1 MIGKLIDAR
10 LDQELLERRA
20 ANLLHR
26 GHLEAEKAAREEK
39 VAGLMDL
46 GLDAPSSRRGAK
58 RSKAPSRGA
67 GWNRGIRMWTPS
79 VSERGRRVD
88 GLLRYITTPETR
100 APAGRDPIEKCTYW
114 NSANF
119 VLGRTVDDH
128 IDEMA
133 AVASM
138 VTRGG
143 DPIAHIIF
151 SLLPGEQPT
160 PAQVDEA
167 VRIFL
172 KESRFEGCRVVW
184 ALHDDRDHV
193 HIHVVVCRVDAITR
207 RMRRWDG
214 DSGWS
219 HDVLGRT
226 VARIDA
232 LQGWTSAKGARFVME
247 GDRVVPAHRI
257 GAERAYSQPARRQE
271 IESGEA
277 SAERRARAAA
287 AGIDLDRISSW
298 REFHRAMAVA
308 GLRFELHGRG
318 LVVHV
323 GAERIKASQVGRV
336 FSLGRLENRFGAF
349 EIGPPALDEIASPLK
364 QQQIV
369 PDEIASMQNNV
380 DALRTRIV
388 SRRRDLRS
396 AQAAERKALEE
407 RHRRER
413 DDAYGPREGRSFK
426 GEGAELNRLRAEI
439 ARRQRTEIEALI
451 ARHKAAREEQ
461 ARSIG
466 RAPSLPG
473 LLTGLSRADDA
484 NRVRHFLGDRLLE
497 ISPSTTSP
505 VVDRRL
511 ESGIRPLAPFSIA
524 VESAGVVEWCR
535 GDVDD
540 PSSEYFEDY
549 GHRLLLPQ
557 TTNQEV
563 LLAALTLAHH
573 RGGPV
578 ALKIPDDLRRG
589 LEDPIVCL
597 AAAHG
602 IPLADSRLEDRREQ
616 LVADWKV
623 MNEIDLPQQ
632 LLFDAIHVG
641 VHADAY
647 AITLKKRGHEAGRG
661 YALSREVLGL
671 DHVPAHVA
679 RACLVEIGR
688 HRDRVSF
695 LTPRSYD
702 LHHMMIDRFDVV
714 EAERRNQQG
723 ARAAFQMCDADMN
736 VVAIAN
742 TPVIPVSEHLQAQA
756 RSRLVSRLSGRLA
769 DGDPFSIPLDTTR
782 YKILPGG
789 GARIC
794 PLLTREL
801 QVEIQRVEQERAR
814 AVERCLSA
822 IPDPKALLGEST
834 TTDIEAARRL
844 SIYAAHARHIV
855 TGVSRL
861 LDDAVVDRLVAWRL
875 TACGFTPDEVGAILS
890 AGSPR
895 VPKDR
900 RDAEKY
906 LARTLSAAHLAGE
919 LDRRRAQL
927 RAPTWKLITKQA
939 EDEVLIAS
947 ASAKVKAGEQAAS
960 VSRQGPSAEPSPTH
974 SSSDRGERTT
984 TVAGTGEDTPSV
996 SPASV
1001 PTPRRDDL
1009 PREGPLRAS
1018 DPPTTILPPERTAA
1032 SPSVTTTAAWTMP
1045 SEVETWLSTSLG
1057 KNVRPPPVEPTA
1069 GTKPPPENALPGSTA
1084 QKRQATL
1091 AFLGG
1096 DPLQPASGRSQ
1107 AALAIDRLEA
1117 IIERDVRDFEMLREL
1132 RGQNGRLGDDDSLAK
1147 ERNHS
1152 ERRRIYDR
1160 RQAELGLER
1169 RSTGLVSMVP
1179 NDLAYDFIWEN
1190 ATQVTRSSKAAPTER
1205 TAVAR
1210 IYRIFG
1216 NVLMVRDEDRN
1227 VCHGAD
1233 AKDLLE
1239 SRPRRYCR
1247 FAVSRLHIVDYAKQL
1262 ADPIAF
1268 IALFEQALVETGRT
1282 RDDISAARDER
1293 EREFPRQTTTKPK
1306 GAVRP
1311 KGRGI
1316 TDR

>member
-10 LDQELLERRA
+10 LERELLERRA
-20 ANLLHR
+20 ANLLHHGQR
-26 GHLEAEKAAREEK
+26 EAEKAAREEK
-39 VAGLMDL
+39 TTGLMDL
-46 GLDAPSSRRGAK
+46 GLDAPSSRGGAK
-58 RSKAPSRGA
+58 RSKAPNRGA
-67 GWNRGIRMWTPS
+67 GWNRGMRMWTPS
-79 VSERGRRVD
+79 VSERSRRVG
-88 GLLRYITTPETR
+88 GLLRYITTPETQ
-100 APAGRDPIEKCTYW
+100 APKGRDPIEKCVYW

-143 DPIAHIIF
+143 DPIAHVIF

-172 KESRFEGCRVVW
+172 KEAKFEGCRTVW

-232 LQGWTSAKGARFVME
+232 LQGWTSAKNARFVME
-247 GDRVVPAHRI
+247 GDRVVPARRI
-257 GAERAYSQPARRQE
+257 KAERSYSQPARRRE

-287 AGIDLDRISSW
+287 VGIDLDRISSW
-298 REFHRAMAVA
+298 QEFHRVA
-308 GLRFELHGRG
+308 NGVGLRFERLGRG
-318 LVVHV
+318 LVVDV
-323 GAERIKASQVGRV
+323 GAEQIKASQVGRV

-349 EIGPPALDEIASPLK
+349 EIGPPALDEIVPPLK

-369 PDEIASMQNNV
+369 PDEIASMQNGV

-439 ARRQRTEIEALI
+439 ARRQRTEIEVLT
-451 ARHKAAREEQ
+451 ARHRKAREEQ
-461 ARSIG
+461 SGSIG

-473 LLTGLSRADDA
+473 LLKGHSRADDA
-484 NRVRHFLGDRLLE
+484 NRLSHFLGDRMIE

-505 VVDRRL
+505 VVDRQSEKRF
-511 ESGIRPLAPFSIA
+511 RPLGPFSIA
-524 VESAGVVEWCR
+524 VESAGVVEWCQ
-535 GDVDD
+535 GEVDD
-540 PSSEYFEDY
+540 PSSQYFEDH

-563 LLAALTLAHH
+563 LLAALTQADH

-602 IPLADSRLEDRREQ
+602 IPLADNRLEDRRRRLASEWKAQ
-616 LVADWKV
+616 NLLGLPAQMRFDEMHAGVQADDYV
-623 MNEIDLPQQ
+623 
-632 LLFDAIHVG
+632 
-641 VHADAY
+641 
-647 AITLKKRGHEAGRG
+647 ITTKKLGHESARG
-661 YALSREVLGL
+661 VAWSRDMLGL
-671 DHVPAHVA
+671 DAVSPHVV
-679 RACLVEIGR
+679 RACLAEIAKSG
-688 HRDRVSF
+688 DRVPY
-695 LTPRSYD
+695 LTPRSAD
-702 LHHMMIDRFDVV
+702 RHFISIDGMDF
-714 EAERRNQQG
+714 EQINERNWLG
-723 ARAAFQMCDADMN
+723 ARWSTILMGEDGRLV
-736 VVAIAN
+736 VVASA
-742 TPVIPVSEHLQAQA
+742 PADPARHHDQLLA
-756 RSRLVSRLSGRLA
+756 RSRLATRLNGR
-769 DGDPFSIPLDTTR
+769 DGDTCSIPLDPAR
-782 YKILPGG
+782 FGIGRDGG
-789 GARIC
+789 SRTC
-794 PLLTREL
+794 PLLTLEFKDEL
-801 QVEIQRVEQERAR
+801 ARVEQERER
-814 AVERCLSA
+814 DVERRLSA
-822 IPDPKALLGEST
+822 IPDPKVLLVEGT
-834 TTDIEAARRL
+834 TTDIETARRL

-875 TACGFTPDEVGAILS
+875 TACGFAPDEVGAILS

-895 VPKDR
+895 VPQDR
-900 RDAEKY
+900 PDAEKY

-919 LDRRRAQL
+919 MDRRRGQL
-927 RAPTWKLITKQA
+927 RAPTWKVITDQA
-939 EDEVLIAS
+939 EYEALNAL
-947 ASAKVKAGEQAAS
+947 ASAKVMSGEQAAS
-960 VSRQGPSAEPSPTH
+960 ASRQEPSAEPSPTH
-974 SSSDRGERTT
+974 ASSDLGERTT
-984 TVAGTGEDTPSV
+984 TVAGTGEDTLSV

-1001 PTPRRDDL
+1001 ATPRHDDL
-1009 PREGPLRAS
+1009 RREAPLRAS
-1018 DPPTTILPPERTAA
+1018 DPPTTIFPSERTAA
-1032 SPSVTTTAAWTMP
+1032 SPSVATTADWTMP
-1045 SEVETWLSTSLG
+1045 PKVATWLSASPG
-1057 KNVRPPPVEPTA
+1057 KDVRLPTVEAGA
-1069 GTKPPPENALPGSTA
+1069 GTKPPPEPAPSVSGLNR
-1084 QKRQATL
+1084 RQAAL

-1096 DPLQPASGRSQ
+1096 APQQPASGRSQ

-1117 IIERDVRDFEMLREL
+1117 IIERDVRDFEKLREL
-1132 RGQNGRLGDDDSLAK
+1132 RVQNGKLGDEDSLAK
-1147 ERNHS
+1147 ERNHA
-1152 ERRRIYDR
+1152 ERRRIFDL
-1160 RQAELGLER
+1160 RQAELGRER

-1179 NDLAYDFIWEN
+1179 NDVAYDLFLEN
-1190 ATQVTRSSKAAPTER
+1190 DTQATKSSKSAPTER
-1205 TAVAR
+1205 TAVAG
-1210 IYRIFG
+1210 IYREFG
-1216 NVLMVRDEDRN
+1216 NVLMVRDEDGN

-1233 AKDLLE
+1233 AEALLE
-1239 SRPRRYCR
+1239 KGARKYYR
-1247 FAVSRLHIVDYAKQL
+1247 FAVSRLHILEHAKQL

-1282 RDDISAARDER
+1282 RDDISAVRNER
-1293 EREFPRQTTTKPK
+1293 ERELPKQTTTKLK

-1311 KGRGI
+1311 KGGGI
-1316 TDR
+1316 GDR